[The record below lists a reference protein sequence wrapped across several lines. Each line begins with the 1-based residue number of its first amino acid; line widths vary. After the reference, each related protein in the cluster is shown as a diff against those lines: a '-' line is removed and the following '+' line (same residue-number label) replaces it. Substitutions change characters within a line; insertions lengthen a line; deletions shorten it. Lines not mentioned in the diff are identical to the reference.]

1 MENARIVNIIHEF
14 CLKKNSLLAVI
25 QSILN
30 SSIFNVSKYVKILAT
45 KYSAAL
51 TPFQELVGNA
61 LAFSL
66 IVTSNLLPSL
76 ILDSS
81 CRKWGWG
88 QTRLYFDMEW
98 PPKSLVMCKSSE
110 SLRYEQGQFALQ
122 IGEEKAVLLASGCCS
137 VCWLDKE
144 KFKLIQYYVV

>member
-45 KYSAAL
+45 KYSAAF

-81 CRKWGWG
+81 CRK
-88 QTRLYFDMEW
+88 
-98 PPKSLVMCKSSE
+98 
-110 SLRYEQGQFALQ
+110 
-122 IGEEKAVLLASGCCS
+122 
-137 VCWLDKE
+137 
-144 KFKLIQYYVV
+144 